1 MPQLRDRPTVRPT
14 GGSGEER
21 GQKILEQIAGII
33 PFSRHGSRL
42 RAIAHNQAQTA
53 VLGLNQL
60 TTGIFRS
67 LDRFAQL
74 EFKEGDAESLIAD
87 RLLPRLP
94 VYEMLHTLRIYH
106 DPALTSVKAME
117 EAFPAGNSALLA
129 LREDNDGLKKYI
141 GLMQQELLRRHG
153 LDVADFFVNGKLI
166 AGLLPALRPDLAVL
180 LQEDLFNTNIERL
193 ASQPQGIHPEPF
205 DELRAGFVEGW
216 YKEVQQLLAIPESI
230 RSWRAKIWAL
240 LEQPIFQRVQSFVE
254 LAVALHSLSQNG
266 QFNPAHDLARGA
278 KLPTDVSHFF
288 RGTGSNDDMSQFLA
302 AAFDYLTS
310 LSAGMIEVPVAI
322 IRSLKEVELIARI
335 EEQALPPE
343 KQELLRFYMLQIA
356 RLAGENG

>member
-14 GGSGEER
+14 AGSGQER

-53 VLGLNQL
+53 ILGLNQL

-74 EFKEGDAESLIAD
+74 EFKEGDSESLIAD

-94 VYEMLHTLRIYH
+94 VYEMLHDVRIYH
-106 DPALTSVKAME
+106 DPALTYVKLME
-117 EAFPAGNSALLA
+117 EAFPAGNTALLA
-129 LREDNDGLKKYI
+129 LREDNDSLKKYI
-141 GLMQQELLRRHG
+141 GLLQQELIRRHG
-153 LDVADFFVNGKLI
+153 LEVGDFFEHGRLI
-166 AGLLPALRPDLAVL
+166 PELLPALRPDLAVL
-180 LQEDLFNTNIERL
+180 LQEDLFNTEIEKLNTRGASENWKLNITKL
-193 ASQPQGIHPEPF
+193 LNVPVLIH
-205 DELRAGFVEGW
+205 
-216 YKEVQQLLAIPESI
+216 
-230 RSWRAKIWAL
+230 SWRSKIWGL

-254 LAVALHSLSQNG
+254 LAVALYSLSSNG
-266 QFNPAHDLARGA
+266 QQVKPGSELVRSGKLPADLSSFLRGA
-278 KLPTDVSHFF
+278 
-288 RGTGSNDDMSQFLA
+288 GSNDDMSQFLA

-322 IRSLKEVELIARI
+322 VRSLQEVERIARI